1 MIIHN
6 LTTRE
11 KIKEVTDSLNHKQ
24 IQVLWKFIQKRFY
37 ISDVY
42 VRELTTWEEICESE
56 RRIAS
61 QRRINEGTGTEDN
74 DNV

>member
-11 KIKEVTDSLNHKQ
+11 KIKEVTDLLNHKQ
-24 IQVLWKFIQKRFY
+24 IQVLWRFIQGHFDIFD
-37 ISDVY
+37 IS
-42 VRELTTWEEICESE
+42 VRTLTTWEEICESE
-56 RRIAS
+56 RM
-61 QRRINEGTGTEDN
+61 INEGTVTEDN

>member
-11 KIKEVTDSLNHKQ
+11 KIKEVTDLLNHKQ
-24 IQVLWKFIQKRFY
+24 IQVLWKFIQKRFD
-37 ISDVY
+37 ISDIY
-42 VRELTTWEEICESE
+42 VRELTTWEEICES
-56 RRIAS
+56 
-61 QRRINEGTGTEDN
+61 QRRIKEQQRTEDN